1 MTGGSRILTGKVMM
15 LNTVDI
21 VDVYIEL
28 EEVKKKKL
36 THSIDVS
43 NLNSEQIIR
52 ILQKCVFQPVIVELK
67 VFVVED
73 QLSQDKLIS
82 KDLKPTFQC

>member
-15 LNTVDI
+15 SNTVDI

-36 THSIDVS
+36 TRSIDIS

-52 ILQKCVFQPVIVELK
+52 IL
-67 VFVVED
+67 
-73 QLSQDKLIS
+73 
-82 KDLKPTFQC
+82 